1 MSHFWLQRAVLQL
14 IAATDF
20 VSEHFGDTKHPPV
33 KATECL
39 AELIL
44 CPSLRLCVTDPRV
57 KVAHRLFVFVRHKPL
72 DEDSS
77 RVVNRE
83 L

>member
-1 MSHFWLQRAVLQL
+1 MSEFWLQRAVLQL
-14 IAATDF
+14 IPATDF
-20 VSEHFGDTKHPPV
+20 VIEHFGGSKHPPV
-33 KATECL
+33 KVTECL

-44 CPSLRLCVTDPRV
+44 CPSLRVCVPDPRV

-72 DEDSS
+72 DKDSS